1 MTSILDENL
10 QVISVSELNHNAR
23 NILES
28 KFHNVAISGE
38 ISNFNHHSSGHM
50 YFSLKDDDASIDCAM
65 WKGVNARLNFAPK
78 NGDKCIVMGK
88 VSLFTKRG
96 DYQLIAN
103 RIQLSGVGDLY
114 RQFEELKK
122 K

>member
-10 QVISVSELNHNAR
+10 QVISVSELNLNAR

-50 YFSLKDDDASIDCAM
+50 LSLIH
-65 WKGVNARLNFAPK
+65 
-78 NGDKCIVMGK
+78 I
-88 VSLFTKRG
+88 
-96 DYQLIAN
+96 
-103 RIQLSGVGDLY
+103 
-114 RQFEELKK
+114 
-122 K
+122 

>member
-10 QVISVSELNHNAR
+10 QVISVSELNLNAR

-50 YFSLKDDDASIDCAM
+50 YFSLKDDDASIGCAM

-103 RIQLSGVGDLY
+103 RIQLSGVGCLLY
-114 RQFEELKK
+114 TSDAADE
-122 K
+122 